1 MYLAMEEGQTRGSGW
16 LQLTSTGTVTSARVS
31 MMEAA
36 WLGDSWRLL
45 RSTSRWHS
53 PSLVAALLLLNSTR
67 GCLQS

>member
-45 RSTSRWHS
+45 RSTSR
-53 PSLVAALLLLNSTR
+53 
-67 GCLQS
+67 